1 MRKLTLIATAMA
13 VGGLA
18 ACGQAAP
25 STAAADATSS
35 DCGTGPISSSLA
47 RTASYEF
54 TAAAGELEATYTKA
68 QVDAQHP
75 TSGEMM
81 LGGHLTD
88 VPGMPM
94 GGAGSG
100 MHNSGPTGPT
110 MPGPGLVD
118 PGYYRHVEVHSCNRT
133 SGKVIQHASPDL
145 ILIARSAHDTAQH
158 LPVAVMQGV
167 HSGVGDMHSGNNA
180 HMINGHRYTLDVTMT
195 GEHAQF
201 NFGTG
206 Q

>member
-1 MRKLTLIATAMA
+1 M
-13 VGGLA
+13 
-18 ACGQAAP
+18 
-25 STAAADATSS
+25 
-35 DCGTGPISSSLA
+35 
-47 RTASYEF
+47 
-54 TAAAGELEATYTKA
+54 
-68 QVDAQHP
+68 
-75 TSGEMM
+75 
-81 LGGHLTD
+81 TD

-100 MHNSGPTGPT
+100 MHNSGPTGLT

-133 SGKVIQHASPDL
+133 SGKVIQHASSDL
-145 ILIARSAHDTAQH
+145 ILVARSAHGTAQH

-167 HSGVGDMHSGNNA
+167 HSGVGDMHYGNNA
-180 HMINGHRYTLDVTMT
+180 QMINGHRYTLDVTMT
-195 GEHAQF
+195 GEYAQF